1 MLYSDVL
8 LEAAKSASLI
18 DDDADS
24 LGDKEKKLYA
34 GYLRNAIARFN
45 NNPCVSIG
53 TEKAKVRDWHH
64 DGISPFARLVRGDR
78 NDLVLFNKVEQT
90 DQQTAPDVSVSK
102 IKWRGVDGRSMQELP
117 QRLISATALGPSAHP
132 RQYRI
137 VNEKNFF
144 EMSRASLAICY
155 ALEENQGIV
164 RVWNAEPLLLLFDR
178 AILFP
183 WETKPGESI
192 NEITGEYDP
201 LRVQIMLPSSHVPYL
216 ISLAALEIANG
227 LKCEPSL
234 IAQLK
239 DQMAS
244 QERDL
249 MRSNARDRVKT
260 SFAGMDYASGFWAG
274 RGE

>member
-1 MLYSDVL
+1 
-8 LEAAKSASLI
+8 
-18 DDDADS
+18 
-24 LGDKEKKLYA
+24 
-34 GYLRNAIARFN
+34 
-45 NNPCVSIG
+45 
-53 TEKAKVRDWHH
+53 VRDWHH

-78 NDLVLFNKVEQT
+78 NDLVLFNKGEQT

>member
-8 LEAAKSASLI
+8 LEAAKSASLA

-24 LGDKEKKLYA
+24 LGPGEKKLYA

-45 NNPCVSIG
+45 NNPHISIG
-53 TEKAKVRDWHH
+53 TEKVKVREWHD
-64 DGISPFARLVRGDR
+64 DGISPFARLVRGDS
-78 NDLVLFNKVEQT
+78 NSLMLFSEDNGLSPEVN
-90 DQQTAPDVSVSK
+90 VSK

-117 QRLISATALGPSAHP
+117 QRLISATVLGPTP
-132 RQYRI
+132 CPMQYRI

-144 EMSRASLAICY
+144 ELNRASPMICY
-155 ALEENQGIV
+155 AAEENQGIV
-164 RVWNAEPLLLLFDR
+164 RVWEPAQLLLLFDR

-183 WETKPGESI
+183 WEASPGESW
-192 NEITGEYDP
+192 NAHSCSDYDP
-201 LRVQIMLPSSHVPYL
+201 LEVQIMIPASHVPYL
-216 ISLAALEIANG
+216 ICLAALEIANG
-227 LKCEPSL
+227 IKCEPSL

-239 DQMAS
+239 DQVGS
-244 QERDL
+244 QERYL

-260 SFAGMDYASGFWAG
+260 SFAGRDYASGFWAG